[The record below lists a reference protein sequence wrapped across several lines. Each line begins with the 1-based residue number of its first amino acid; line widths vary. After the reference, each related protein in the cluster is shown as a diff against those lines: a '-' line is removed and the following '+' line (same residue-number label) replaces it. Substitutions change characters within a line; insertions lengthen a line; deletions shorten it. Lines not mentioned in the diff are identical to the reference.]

1 MSLTTA
7 TGTSNDFS
15 AVIRP
20 EYGYNGPKDE
30 MTVIDRANHFCWAS
44 VFRFAALGLLVVCG
58 RLPGA
63 EPGKST
69 ARVRGGKQPA
79 TVSAVWQGQPL
90 RQAMDNL
97 ARSQGVAV
105 VIDRRLDPSTPL
117 TGQHADATVDELFS
131 AAAQAAGGGATRLG
145 EVHYLGPPNTAAR
158 LRTIAALRSEEAKR
172 LPAPYRNRLL
182 KKMPLAWDELGEP
195 REILRRLCAEAQVQ
209 CETSEAV
216 PHDLWAA
223 VKTSPL
229 TWTDRLTLVLA
240 QFDLTFE
247 LHDDGTAMR
256 LAPLPEFAVIERRYP
271 GGTSAARVAE
281 RFRQRLPE
289 GDVSVVNGEVVVRAR
304 VEEHE
309 LLTSRSSAAQETKP
323 VAGESR
329 YQLQLQGV
337 PLRQALAALEKRL
350 MISFTYDEEGLTRAG
365 VDLDMPVSI
374 RVQDVTLDA
383 LLTALLQ
390 PARLAYRQEESGEYV
405 IFPAPSSP

>member
-1 MSLTTA
+1 
-7 TGTSNDFS
+7 
-15 AVIRP
+15 
-20 EYGYNGPKDE
+20 
-30 MTVIDRANHFCWAS
+30 MTVSNRANHICWAS
-44 VFRFAALGLLVVCG
+44 VFRIAVLGFLVVCG
-58 RLPGA
+58 RCLPGA

-69 ARVRGGKQPA
+69 VRARGGKQPA
-79 TVSAVWQGQPL
+79 TVSATWQGQPL

-97 ARSQGVAV
+97 AQSQGVAV
-105 VIDRRLDPSTPL
+105 MIDRRLDPSTPL
-117 TGQHADATVDELFS
+117 TGQHADATLDELFS
-131 AAAQAAGGGATRLG
+131 VAAQAAGGAATRLG
-145 EVHYLGPPNTAAR
+145 EVHYLGPAKTAAR

-172 LPAPYRNRLL
+172 LPAPNRNRLL
-182 KKMPLAWDELGEP
+182 NKKPLFWDELGEP
-195 REILRRLCAEAQVQ
+195 REILRRLCAEAQVR

-223 VKTSPL
+223 VKTPPL
-229 TWTDRLTLVLA
+229 ALTDRLTLVLA
-240 QFDLTFE
+240 QFELTFE
-247 LHDDGTAMR
+247 LDDDDTAMR
-256 LAPLPEFAVIERRYP
+256 LAPLPEVTVIERRYP

-281 RFRQRLPE
+281 RFRQRLPA

-309 LLTSRSSAAQETKP
+309 LLTARSSAGQEKKP

-350 MISFTYDEEGLTRAG
+350 TISFTYDAEDLTKAG

-383 LLTALLQ
+383 LLTTLLQ
-390 PARLAYRQEESGEYV
+390 PVGLAYRREESGEFS

>member
-1 MSLTTA
+1 
-7 TGTSNDFS
+7 
-15 AVIRP
+15 
-20 EYGYNGPKDE
+20 
-30 MTVIDRANHFCWAS
+30 MTVINRANYFCWAS
-44 VFRFAALGLLVVCG
+44 VFRTAALGLLVVCG

-69 ARVRGGKQPA
+69 VRARGGKQPA
-79 TVSAVWQGQPL
+79 TVSATWQGQPL

-97 ARSQGVAV
+97 AQSQGVAV

-117 TGQHADATVDELFS
+117 TGQHAEATVDELFS
-131 AAAQAAGGGATRLG
+131 VAAQTAGGAATRLG
-145 EVHYLGPPNTAAR
+145 KVHYLGPANTAAR

-172 LPAPYRNRLL
+172 LPAPIRNRLL
-182 KKMPLAWDELGEP
+182 NKRPLAWDELGEP
-195 REILRRLCAEAQVQ
+195 REILRRLCAEAQVR
-209 CETSEAV
+209 CETSEAA

-223 VKTSPL
+223 VKTPPL
-229 TWTDRLTLVLA
+229 AWTDRLTLVLA

-247 LHDDGTAMR
+247 LDDDGAAMR
-256 LAPLPEFAVIERRYP
+256 LAPLPEVAVIERRYP

-309 LLTSRSSAAQETKP
+309 LLTARSSSGQEKQP

-350 MISFTYDEEGLTRAG
+350 MLSFTYDEEGLTKAG

-374 RVQDVTLDA
+374 RVQDVTLDT

-390 PARLAYRQEESGEYV
+390 PARLAYRQEESGEYT